1 MRGIFERDVHNR
13 EQKESRAMEA
23 LKQLYRS
30 TTERMRQEDMERQ
43 ESEQV
48 LMGVVERLVDHIVEC

>member
-1 MRGIFERDVHNR
+1 
-13 EQKESRAMEA
+13 MEA

>member
-48 LMGVVERLVDHIVEC
+48 LMGVV